1 MKVLRF
7 RATDMR
13 EALRRVRDEL
23 GAEAMIVGNQRVPE
37 GIEVTAA
44 LDYEAAMAA
53 WQAERVTRQPAAPIR
68 SDDELEAVKA
78 MLTGTLPVAAVKL
91 PAPVVPTV
99 ISVNADAERELRL
112 LRDEVSALKQLL
124 SAQLQPVAEPVI
136 AAVADNNASRPA
148 RRRVGAAEDGLLAKL
163 EAWGLSA
170 ANAQQV
176 AGSVPP
182 QADADRRW
190 RLALRRIADGVA
202 VSSLADASGVL
213 LMIGAPGSGVTTA
226 LAKLAQQ
233 RLQAGRGGQVG
244 LLGVAAPGQAADH
257 RLARLGELL
266 SVPVTQL
273 AAGEPLDQALARLG
287 RCQLVL
293 VDCRVADRA
302 GRQWLQGL
310 LKGCHYRTQVC
321 QVFDS
326 AESVSELAK
335 KRDDFRAFTPKAS
348 MLSKVDIAPVGGRII
363 DWLLTMGL
371 PVAGVVDSSRLGRPL
386 QAAEPRTWISQAH
399 QDEGTRSAAKA
410 SEPTLVVEESPRG
423 RWRERRA
430 ALRRDL
436 MSS

>member
-23 GAEAMIVGNQRVPE
+23 GAEAMIVGNQRVPD

-53 WQAERVTRQPAAPIR
+53 WQAERAKRQPVAPVR

-78 MLTGTLPVAAVKL
+78 MLTGTLPEAAVKR
-91 PAPVVPTV
+91 PVPVVPTV
-99 ISVNADAERELRL
+99 ISVNADAERELRQ

-124 SAQLQPVAEPVI
+124 SVQLQPVAAPVT
-136 AAVADNNASRPA
+136 AAAAESVSRPA
-148 RRRVGAAEDGLLAKL
+148 RRRGGEAADGLVAKL
-163 EAWGLSA
+163 EAWGLSPV
-170 ANAQQV
+170 NAQQV

-190 RLALRRIADGVA
+190 RLALRRIADGIA
-202 VSSLADASGVL
+202 VNSLADASGVL
-213 LMIGAPGSGVTTA
+213 VMVGAPGSGVTTA

-257 RLARLGELL
+257 RLVRLGELL
-266 SVPVTQL
+266 SMPVTQL
-273 AAGEPLDQALARLG
+273 AAGERLDEALARLG

-310 LKGCHYRTQVC
+310 LKGCHYRIQAC

-335 KRDDFRAFTPKAS
+335 KRDDFRAFAPIAS
-348 MLSKVDIAPVGGRII
+348 MLSKVDVAPIGGRII

-371 PVAGVVDSSRLGRPL
+371 PVAGVVDSSRLGRAL
-386 QAAEPRTWISQAH
+386 QAAEPRTWISQDA
-399 QDEGTRSAAKA
+399 GARSAATA
-410 SEPTLVVEESPRG
+410 SEPNLVVEEPPRG